1 VTEIRPLFIWGE
13 PDMEK
18 LKQVKESLGLD
29 YLVRREQAGPGRPG
43 ITGRVLAF
51 GSSPD
56 FACDYALVRTVAG
69 YRDALEWALGLR
81 EDSRSTRIA
90 AWLSEVAGGKVT
102 EVD

>member
-1 VTEIRPLFIWGE
+1 VTEIRPLFIYGE

-29 YLVRREQAGPGRPG
+29 YLVRREQARPGRPG

-51 GSSPD
+51 GSSPN

-69 YRDALEWALGLR
+69 YREALEWALNLR
-81 EDSRSTRIA
+81 EDSRATRIEQ
-90 AWLSEVAGGKVT
+90 WLSDIAGRKVR
-102 EVD
+102 EID